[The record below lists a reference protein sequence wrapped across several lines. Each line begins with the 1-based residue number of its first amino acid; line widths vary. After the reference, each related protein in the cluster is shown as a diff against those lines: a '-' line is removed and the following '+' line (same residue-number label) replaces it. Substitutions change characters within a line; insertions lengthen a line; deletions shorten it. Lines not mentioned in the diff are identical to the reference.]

1 MLQTTCIGH
10 LGSNAEVKNE
20 NGKKFTVFRIAN
32 TDKWTDAAGTAHEI
46 TTWVD
51 CIMNGEPNVLPFLKK
66 GQQVFVTGSCNLR
79 VYSSA
84 KEKCMKAGLTINVRQ
99 VELLGGKSDDVPSR
113 LYSED
118 GSQEIIV
125 NKFYHAPQLVR
136 NESEAEFFICQS
148 RSGKRFTV
156 DRAGWVNEEKT
167 ENQE

>member
-32 TDKWTDAAGTAHEI
+32 TDKWTDAAEQTHEI

-51 CIMNGEPNVLPFLKK
+51 CIINGEPNVLKYLKK
-66 GQQVFVTGSCNLR
+66 GQQVFVTGSCKLR

-84 KEKCMKAGLTINVRQ
+84 KDKCMKAGLTINVRQ
-99 VELLGGKSDDVPSR
+99 VELLGGKSDDIPSR

-118 GSQEIIV
+118 GTQEIVV
-125 NKFYHAPQLVR
+125 NKFFNAPQMVR
-136 NESEAEFFICQS
+136 DEKQEEYLICQS
-148 RSGKRFTV
+148 RSGERFLV
-156 DRAGWVNEEKT
+156 DRNGWIIKENT
-167 ENQE
+167 ESQE

>member
-32 TDKWTDAAGTAHEI
+32 TDKWTDAAGQAREV

-66 GQQVFVTGSCNLR
+66 GQQVFVTGSCSLR

-84 KEKCMKAGLTINVRQ
+84 KDKCMKAGLTINVRQ

-118 GSQEIIV
+118 GTQEIVV
-125 NKFYHAPQLVR
+125 NKFFNAPQMVR
-136 NESEAEFFICQS
+136 DKKQEEYLICQS
-148 RSGKRFTV
+148 RSGERFLV
-156 DRAGWVNEEKT
+156 DRNGWITKEKT
-167 ENQE
+167 ESQE